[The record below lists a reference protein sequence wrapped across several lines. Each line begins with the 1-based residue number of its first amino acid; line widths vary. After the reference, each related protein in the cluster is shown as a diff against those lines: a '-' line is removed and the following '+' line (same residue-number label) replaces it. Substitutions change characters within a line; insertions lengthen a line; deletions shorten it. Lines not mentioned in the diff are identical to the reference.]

1 MDKIINEENIDDYRE
16 GNLYEAVKSIFLN
29 IIESIYPSILENNQ
43 LTEDKLDKMVIAVSD
58 SDEVNDF
65 IDNEILTQIDEFAK
79 ENNIEKE
86 EER

>member
-1 MDKIINEENIDDYRE
+1 MDKIINEENIDNYIS

-58 SDEVNDF
+58 SEEVNDF

>member
-1 MDKIINEENIDDYRE
+1 MDKIINEENIDDYRD

-58 SDEVNDF
+58 SDEINDF
-65 IDNEILTQIDEFAK
+65 IDNEIRTQIDKFAK
-79 ENNIEKE
+79 ENHIEEE

>member
-58 SDEVNDF
+58 SEEVNDF